1 MIIVDNALKA
11 REEQGKPIRVAILGG
26 GFMAQG
32 LTNQIVNS
40 VPGMRLVAIYS
51 RKLNK
56 AFAIFAYSGLQDTVA
71 ATTQAQLEDAIR
83 AGKPVVTE
91 DAFLLARSE
100 QIDVLVDVTGSVE
113 FGANVVLEAF
123 KHKKDVVLMNA
134 ELDATIGPILQTYA
148 AKHGVIMSACD
159 GDEPGLQM
167 NLYRWVKG
175 LGLTPRVAGNIKGLQ
190 DPYRNPT
197 TQKGFAEKWGQ
208 NPAMVTSFA
217 DGSKISF
224 V

>member
-11 REEQGKPIRVAILGG
+11 RHEQGKPIRVALLGG

-51 RKLNK
+51 RKLEK
-56 AFAIFAYSGLQDTVA
+56 AFAIFEYSGLKDTVS
-71 ATTQAQLEDAIR
+71 ATTQAALEDAIR

-134 ELDATIGPILQTYA
+134 ELDATIGPILQVHA
-148 AKHGVIMSACD
+148 AKYGTIMSACD
-159 GDEPGLQM
+159 GDEPGVQM

-175 LGLTPRVAGNIKGLQ
+175 LGLTPRVVGNIKGLQ
-190 DPYRNPT
+190 D
-197 TQKGFAEKWGQ
+197 
-208 NPAMVTSFA
+208 
-217 DGSKISF
+217 
-224 V
+224 